1 MKFIPTQRSPTANKI
16 TQTNGSKVNSTTNIV
31 LKASLREFTYQKF
44 VDYLEQQM
52 VNAKDIDNFE
62 VYHVLDFSSP
72 IFDERGTGTIV
83 QLRSEK

>member
-1 MKFIPTQRSPTANKI
+1 
-16 TQTNGSKVNSTTNIV
+16 
-31 LKASLREFTYQKF
+31 
-44 VDYLEQQM
+44 M

-83 QLRSEK
+83 HTNSAYFAMAT